1 MYEAKY
7 GSDTSLDRP
16 HVSGTN
22 HHATRN
28 RHEGDNI
35 IMNILHMKYAVEVA
49 RLGSLNKA
57 AETLIIA
64 QPNISRSIK
73 ELEADLGITIFN
85 RSAKGMVL
93 TPEGEEFI
101 SYAQSILKQIDE
113 VEMLYKQGSTK
124 KQKFS
129 ISVPRAGYISAAFA
143 EFSKS
148 VSADPAEIF
157 YKETNSQGTINA
169 VLNND
174 YKLGIIRYAE
184 NYDGFFKSMLEEK
197 GLAYEMVA
205 EFSYTLIMSRDN
217 PLAVKDEIRF
227 DDLAPYIEI
236 AHADPYVPTLPL
248 SKVVK
253 DELPDNISR
262 RIFVFERASQY
273 DLLSENPETFMWI
286 SPAPQKVLDRYGLVQ
301 RACAENKKIYKDV
314 LIYREGYKLSKLDKQ
329 FITELCESRRK
340 HLK

>member
-1 MYEAKY
+1 
-7 GSDTSLDRP
+7 
-16 HVSGTN
+16 
-22 HHATRN
+22 
-28 RHEGDNI
+28 
-35 IMNILHMKYAVEVA
+35 MNILHMKYAVEVA

-148 VSADPAEIF
+148 IGVDPAEIF
-157 YKETNSQGTINA
+157 YKETNSQSTINT

-205 EFSYTLIMSRDN
+205 EFSYTVIMSRDN
-217 PLAVKDEIRF
+217 PLATKDEIYF
-227 DDLAPYIEI
+227 DDLSPYMEI

-301 RACAENKKIYKDV
+301 RNCAENKKRYKDV

-340 HLK
+340 YLK